1 MKVTI
6 IGQIQNKKTG
16 LGKAINDFIDFC
28 KENATYTTTID
39 ITNNKKFFNHCY
51 HILVSDTKKN
61 SNTFSQQF
69 IWKCYQ

>member
-39 ITNNKKFFNHCY
+39 ITNNKKVF
-51 HILVSDTKKN
+51 
-61 SNTFSQQF
+61 
-69 IWKCYQ
+69 